1 MPRLHGDRHT
11 ALVWAHVAQLHTRTR
26 PRACRA
32 HGRGSC
38 KRARAICQAGIDLR
52 VLCASMGFVE
62 SAVLIAWNAALLA
75 TRGLELYAPS
85 EPTAIDASLSTILL
99 YCTPARLRLLTTR
112 LLTTATAGGHARA
125 VLWPT
130 LPVGRNHAHPL
141 SVGFD
146 VTIDPLT

>member
-1 MPRLHGDRHT
+1 
-11 ALVWAHVAQLHTRTR
+11 
-26 PRACRA
+26 
-32 HGRGSC
+32 
-38 KRARAICQAGIDLR
+38 
-52 VLCASMGFVE
+52 MGFVE

-99 YCTPARLRLLTTR
+99 YCTPARLRLLTT
-112 LLTTATAGGHARA
+112 ATAGGHARA

-130 LPVGRNHAHPL
+130 LPVGRNPAHPL